1 MKKGGGGGKR
11 GELEELVLL
20 KVGSLRDEAYG
31 VYVMDEIRDQTG
43 RSLNVSAIH
52 AVLKRLE
59 NKGYVR
65 SQMGGATQERGG
77 RRKRLFVL
85 TAAGKSALDQSMQYR
100 LELYKKIP
108 DISFNFSRT

>member
-1 MKKGGGGGKR
+1 MGKGGNL

-20 KVGSLRDEAYG
+20 TVGSLRDQAYG
-31 VYVMDEIRDQTG
+31 VSVMDEIKEQTG

-59 NKGYVR
+59 NKGFVR
-65 SQMGGATQERGG
+65 SQMGGATHERGG
-77 RRKRLFVL
+77 RRKRMFVL

-100 LELYKKIP
+100 MELYKKIP
-108 DISFNFSRT
+108 DISFNFSRS